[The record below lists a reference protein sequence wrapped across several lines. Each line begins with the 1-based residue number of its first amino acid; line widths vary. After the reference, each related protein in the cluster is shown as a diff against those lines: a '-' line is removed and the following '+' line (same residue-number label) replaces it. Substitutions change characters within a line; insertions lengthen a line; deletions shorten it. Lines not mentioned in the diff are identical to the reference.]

1 MESIKTENSMVRQL
15 KVYGVRDGRGGLVS
29 QLRMQG
35 KWLEDSGFMPGNR
48 VEVECREEMLIIRK
62 AETIRVLIAG
72 SRSITAFDL
81 SPYVPANCGLIISG
95 GAKGIDTVAEE
106 YACANGIEVKILK
119 PDYERFGRAA
129 PLKRNDE
136 MVELADLVIAI
147 WDGKSRG
154 TKHTIDYAKK
164 IGKEVQVITITTE

>member
-1 MESIKTENSMVRQL
+1 MDSIKTENSMVRQL
-15 KVYGVRDGRGGLVS
+15 KVYGMQDGHGGLVS

-35 KWLEDSGFMPGNR
+35 KWLEDCGFMQGDR
-48 VEVECREEMLIIRK
+48 IEVECREGMLVIRK

-81 SPYVPANCGLIISG
+81 SPYIPENCGLIISG

-136 MVELADLVIAI
+136 MVEMADLVIAI

-164 IGKEVQVITITTE
+164 TGKEVQIITITTE